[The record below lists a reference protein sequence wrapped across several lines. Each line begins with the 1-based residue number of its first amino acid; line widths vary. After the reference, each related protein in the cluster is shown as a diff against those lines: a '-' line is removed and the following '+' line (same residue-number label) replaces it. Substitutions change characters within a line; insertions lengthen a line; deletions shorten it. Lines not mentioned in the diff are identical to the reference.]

1 MLFANI
7 TEYEVKMGPIPD
19 STGLNKRQNPDDRR
33 KRPTHLFRKHTLL
46 GRRKGHRRTTDPR
59 SNYYV
64 DLYSPWLFAVLVL
77 IIILS
82 LLDGIFTYNYV
93 SHGGKELNPIMQV
106 LIEKGALA
114 FFPYKFF
121 ITSLGV
127 IILCLHKNFTFVRSL
142 TYLVLFIYVLLIFYH
157 VGLLYA
163 F

>member
-1 MLFANI
+1 MRH
-7 TEYEVKMGPIPD
+7 IPD
-19 STGLNKRQNPDDRR
+19 LTAQNKRQNPDDRR
-33 KRPTHLFRKHTLL
+33 KRPAHLFGKHTLF
-46 GRRKGHRRTTDPR
+46 GRRKAHRRASDPR

-77 IIILS
+77 IVILS

-106 LIEKGALA
+106 LIEKGPLA

-127 IILCLHKNFTFVRSL
+127 IILCLHKNFTFVRILTSL
-142 TYLVLFIYVLLIFYH
+142 ILVIYLLLIFYH